1 LVRVKKSLDAM
12 DIEILKILSSNCREK
27 LEDIASKVG
36 LSSPMVR
43 KRIEIME
50 KLGIIRGCVARIDM
64 SMLEGVSS
72 SLVLIRHRGSA
83 KLAES
88 LYRHPA
94 VERVYISRAG
104 DTIVALIRG
113 VGGEGAREVID
124 MVKREVPEAEI
135 IDVNQIYEK
144 PWIPEKPGISII
156 YRCGFCGGV
165 IIGSPYVLELGDGI
179 KTFHGRECAEAYL
192 QKKRLMQV

>member
-12 DIEILKILSSNCREK
+12 DIEILKILSNNCREK

-43 KRIEIME
+43 KRIEVME
-50 KLGIIRGCVARIDM
+50 KLGIIRGCGARVNV

-72 SLVLIRHRGSA
+72 NLVLIRHRGSA

-113 VGGEGAREVID
+113 VGDKGAREVID
-124 MVKREVPEAEI
+124 MVRKEAPEAEI
-135 IDVNQIYEK
+135 IDVDQIYEK
-144 PWIPEKPGISII
+144 PWIPEKPGISIT
-156 YRCGFCGGV
+156 YRCGFCGGI
-165 IIGSPYVLELGDGI
+165 IIGSPYVLELGDEI

>member
-1 LVRVKKSLDAM
+1 MVRVKKSLDAM

-50 KLGIIRGCVARIDM
+50 KLGIIRGCVARVNM

-72 SLVLIRHRGSA
+72 SLVLIRHKGSA
-83 KLAES
+83 KLIES
-88 LYRHPA
+88 LHRHPA
-94 VERVYISRAG
+94 VERIYISRTG

-113 VGGEGAREVID
+113 VGDEGVREVID
-124 MVKREVPEAEI
+124 IVKKEAPEVET
-135 IDVNQIYEK
+135 IDVDQIYEK

-165 IIGSPYVLELGDGI
+165 IMGSPYVLELGDGI

-192 QKKRLMQV
+192 QKKILMQV